1 MSYPL
6 NTKCMRMFR
15 LFSTLLILG
24 SIFSSIFLVTPRPAA
39 AADVTFTVTSFA
51 DVVNPS
57 QDGVCAVTVP
67 SEGTQCTLRE
77 AVREATGGTAG
88 RTIAINL
95 RAGIYTLAISGT
107 NETDG
112 LQGDLNIRRNNV
124 IINGAGKG
132 ITIIDGGAIDRVFRV
147 QSGVGVITL
156 TLNDLTIRNGSAPTG
171 GSGGAGGG
179 GIFVRHG
186 NLVLNN
192 VELINNTALGSGT
205 TGGGGGGIR
214 VANASTDTPTS
225 NINTLTA
232 NNITVS
238 GNVVQRND
246 LVGDGGGG
254 ISMLANTVATIR
266 NSQITNN
273 TTASRGGGLYID
285 GNATG
290 QATVTLENVQVENNR
305 AESPTYTPA
314 KAASDTTNNR
324 SGGRNGGGIANMG
337 NLTFTGGTLK
347 NNVAQ
352 VDGGGLF
359 AINATTLI
367 DDVDVWEN
375 IALYRRGG
383 GFYNYGGILTIRNSD
398 LYANEARTISYG
410 LENAYPVLDN
420 FSFPS
425 GGLAPNP
432 TTQPC
437 STRTSGAFGSIQ
449 APMWALDFHRQ
460 VSRLMQQ

>member
-1 MSYPL
+1 
-6 NTKCMRMFR
+6 T
-15 LFSTLLILG
+15 G
-24 SIFSSIFLVTPRPAA
+24 SAA
-39 AADVTFTVTSFA
+39 ARI
-51 DVVNPS
+51 
-57 QDGVCAVTVP
+57 G
-67 SEGTQCTLRE
+67 GGGILLRH
-77 AVREATGGTAG
+77 G
-88 RTIAINL
+88 N
-95 RAGIYTLAISGT
+95 
-107 NETDG
+107 
-112 LQGDLNIRRNNV
+112 
-124 IINGAGKG
+124 
-132 ITIIDGGAIDRVFRV
+132 
-147 QSGVGVITL
+147 L
-156 TLNDLTIRNGSAPTG
+156 TLNNVEIVNNIALSTGNNGGLGGGIRVSDA
-171 GSGGAGGG
+171 SGDDPPNINTLIANNITVTNNETQRNQDSGAGGG
-179 GIFVRHG
+179 GI
-186 NLVLNN
+186 
-192 VELINNTALGSGT
+192 A
-205 TGGGGGGIR
+205 
-214 VANASTDTPTS
+214 
-225 NINTLTA
+225 
-232 NNITVS
+232 
-238 GNVVQRND
+238 
-246 LVGDGGGG
+246 
-254 ISMLANTVATIR
+254 MLANTVATIR

-425 GGLAPNP
+425 GGLALQSHRPNLAQLEP
-432 TTQPC
+432 VEHSDQ
-437 STRTSGAFGSIQ
+437 F
-449 APMWALDFHRQ
+449 
-460 VSRLMQQ
+460 RLQCGLWVVIAKYPA